1 MGSRADKQLV
11 EPGFTLIE
19 SESQYQ
25 ATALAEV
32 IENLVETS
40 QGTLR
45 SLRGPVRYE
54 LKASP
59 SFGEMHGVFQA
70 DIDGQSVLLA
80 RAGSTLYRHR
90 GWERDWEAIETGLNE
105 NQGAWGPDQFAV
117 VGNRIVWCNGID
129 YPRIITPDGRV
140 ELLGFW
146 QRPDAPLV
154 NGPRPNNSNERP
166 PNWNGYSWH
175 GRVGTAGDTLEGQYG
190 ALLQGNWGWGV
201 QYEDDFGDLSPIST
215 LTFAGLEAQQAN
227 PFAVVKA
234 VTNKASPYGIDDLLK
249 QFLVTTG
256 EVAEEKVAAIRLV
269 RTGNQHVLGPEVRLL
284 ERIPGRRPLFYS
296 DPNSDAEL
304 GEPIPDI
311 IPTPRFGIMVP
322 YQGGLAVAAGDTVY
336 LSDPGFPGTYQA
348 HRQMRMPDG
357 DVTALAVVRGQ
368 LWAFTRRSIYAVVD
382 DAEGLRRL
390 PISQSVGCVAA
401 SSLGH
406 LPDTRV
412 IWRTQDGW
420 HTYDPR
426 NGMLVPLLTDH
437 ELLKTERLNP
447 VRAVQSSAV
456 VYQGTYYCSVALDST
471 ERCNHILAYN
481 GVGWKRY
488 EIGYSIQSMCVT
500 RDVRDL
506 LLFAGR
512 LNASPNTKDV
522 WVWDREVLDQTNPAK
537 TYVYETVWLR
547 MAKPTVFSLQGII
560 LGLLETSNATATVT
574 VWKNQR
580 RINGRSF
587 TFRLHGIDFSKQLSA
602 LVLGTDT
609 LQRAQAFWRRQ
620 AIDAVSCW
628 SFKVRIEVTEPT
640 FLHLAGLSFETKL
653 VEQGGRIPRAGD
665 L

>member
-32 IENLVETS
+32 IQNLVETP

-80 RAGSTLYRHR
+80 RAGTTLYRHR

-105 NQGAWGPDQFAV
+105 HQGAWGPDQFAV

-154 NGPRPNNSNERP
+154 NGPRAGNVAERP

-201 QYEDDFGDLSPIST
+201 QYEDDFGDLSPVST
-215 LTFAGLEAQQAN
+215 LTFAGLQIQQAN
-227 PFAVVKA
+227 PYAVVKN
-234 VTNKASPYGIDDLLK
+234 TPDKASPYGVDDLLK

-256 EVAEEKVAAIRLV
+256 ESAPEKVAAIRLV
-269 RTGNQHVLGPEVRLL
+269 RTGNQHVLGPEVRLV

-304 GEPIPDI
+304 GEPIPNI

-322 YQGGLAVAAGDTVY
+322 YQGGLAVAAGSTVY

-348 HRQMRMPDG
+348 HRQMPMPDG
-357 DVTALAVVRGQ
+357 DVTALAVVR
-368 LWAFTRRSIYAVVD
+368 
-382 DAEGLRRL
+382 
-390 PISQSVGCVAA
+390 
-401 SSLGH
+401 
-406 LPDTRV
+406 
-412 IWRTQDGW
+412 RTQDGW

-512 LNASPNTKDV
+512 LNTSPNTKDV

-537 TYVYETVWLR
+537 KYVYETTWLR

-640 FLHLAGLSFETKL
+640 FLHLSGLSFETKL